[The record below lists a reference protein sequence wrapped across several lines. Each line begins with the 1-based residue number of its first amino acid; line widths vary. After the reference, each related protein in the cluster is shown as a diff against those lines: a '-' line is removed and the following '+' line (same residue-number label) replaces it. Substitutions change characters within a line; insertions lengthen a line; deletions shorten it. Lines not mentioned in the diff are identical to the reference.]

1 MLAATPLGN
10 IGDAST
16 RLREALQTADVVAAE
31 DTRRL
36 RTLAAA
42 LGVTVS
48 GRVVSH
54 YDAVEASRLP
64 ALVDAV
70 RRGQTVLVLTD
81 AGMPTVSDPG
91 YRLVAACAE
100 AGLPVTCLPGPS
112 AVITALAVSG
122 LPTERFAF
130 EGFAP
135 RKPGERRPRLAPL
148 AREPRTVAF
157 FEGPHR
163 PPACPGRAP
172 AVMLGA
178 RRGARAPAPTATG
191 SCPRRCNCTNASVA
205 HYAIRPP
212 PPTTTV
218 TRPEASRARF
228 PYTHPHLTRERRMA
242 TMQQTQTAQHSVS
255 VAAVVVDAGN
265 WAPGGCPSQAPGP
278 GFPCRTAALR

>member
-135 RKPGERRPRLAPL
+135 RKPGERRRWLATL
-148 AREPRTVAF
+148 AREPRTVVF
-157 FEGPHR
+157 FEAPHR
-163 PPACPGRAP
+163 LAACLAD
-172 AVMLGA
+172 AADVLGA
-178 RRGARAPAPTATG
+178 QREAAVCRELTKLHEEVLRGTLATLIAQIAVREPRGEITVVLAPAPPPA
-191 SCPRRCNCTNASVA
+191 PLAVDELVPEVRR
-205 HYAIRPP
+205 R
-212 PPTTTV
+212 
-218 TRPEASRARF
+218 
-228 PYTHPHLTRERRMA
+228 
-242 TMQQTQTAQHSVS
+242 
-255 VAAVVVDAGN
+255 VAAGERLKDAAAAVAAEHAVAKRDLYN
-265 WAPGGCPSQAPGP
+265 
-278 GFPCRTAALR
+278 AALGS